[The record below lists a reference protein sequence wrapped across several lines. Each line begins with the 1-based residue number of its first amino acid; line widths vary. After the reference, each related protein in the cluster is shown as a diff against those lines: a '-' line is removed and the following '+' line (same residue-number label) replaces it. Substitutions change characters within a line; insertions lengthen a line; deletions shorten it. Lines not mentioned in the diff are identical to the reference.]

1 MEIFKS
7 RDTHQRGRGGPP
19 LSSAIFLL
27 GGIYF
32 PGVCFFNT
40 LLIIEVYTF
49 FLREGIYLYGSFR
62 EAFYVQSVTVYFL
75 IRHVFH
81 NDCHASPHD
90 SRCPFFSHSFKQ
102 QPFQTG
108 HS

>member
-40 LLIIEVYTF
+40 LVRVCDFLFTKKFTYTVLF
-49 FLREGIYLYGSFR
+49 EKPFMY
-62 EAFYVQSVTVYFL
+62 
-75 IRHVFH
+75 
-81 NDCHASPHD
+81 
-90 SRCPFFSHSFKQ
+90 SR
-102 QPFQTG
+102 
-108 HS
+108 